1 LEEKCAYI
9 RGRAEQK
16 RPKQKS
22 SREHERKRVQ
32 SFFFFFFSF
41 KPRRN
46 WKWGELTVFFHR
58 GLFYIAQCIFCFFFP
73 FSERERERGERET
86 KKSGVVHEPLSIRWN
101 VYDGT
106 WEERMSWSVK

>member
-1 LEEKCAYI
+1 VEE
-9 RGRAEQK
+9 R
-16 RPKQKS
+16 
-22 SREHERKRVQ
+22 SRKGQNKKVVVSTREKE
-32 SFFFFFFSF
+32 SNLFFFFFSF

-58 GLFYIAQCIFCFFFP
+58 GLFYIAQCIFCFFP

>member
-1 LEEKCAYI
+1 MEEKCAYI

-22 SREHERKRVQ
+22 SREHERKRIQ
-32 SFFFFFFSF
+32 SFFFFLFQFQAEKKLEVGRVNSLFSQEPLLYSAMYFFVFSPF
-41 KPRRN
+41 QKERGREKPRKAE
-46 WKWGELTVFFHR
+46 W
-58 GLFYIAQCIFCFFFP
+58 
-73 FSERERERGERET
+73 
-86 KKSGVVHEPLSIRWN
+86 HEPLSIRWN